1 MANNKKPDLNEDQ
14 ILAFLQNGVNA
25 IKTEIDPLELNEYR
39 RLFRKAVPFTL
50 RAYFAAWV
58 IKQLDEGVMP
68 AKLQS
73 TSRNGRGGRSG
84 REDRSS
90 RKDRND
96 RSPRQ
101 EKSENG
107 QRGGKQAPRENP
119 RAERGSRSEDNAS
132 SNRKARLSERSSEA
146 RVSEPRPVL
155 PEDVSTTLFVSI
167 GRNRRVFPRDLI
179 GLIMQTAQIE
189 REHIGEIRVLDNYSF
204 VQVLTDD
211 AEAVISALNE
221 SEYRGRKLAVSYSR
235 KREEGAPDN
244 ADSDGQESSAADD
257 SFDSSGPESSYED
270 DQATDEYG
278 SSSEE
283 ADFTDENEENPPVED
298 NAE

>member
-1 MANNKKPDLNEDQ
+1 
-14 ILAFLQNGVNA
+14 
-25 IKTEIDPLELNEYR
+25 
-39 RLFRKAVPFTL
+39 
-50 RAYFAAWV
+50 
-58 IKQLDEGVMP
+58 
-68 AKLQS
+68 
-73 TSRNGRGGRSG
+73 
-84 REDRSS
+84 
-90 RKDRND
+90 
-96 RSPRQ
+96 
-101 EKSENG
+101 
-107 QRGGKQAPRENP
+107 
-119 RAERGSRSEDNAS
+119 
-132 SNRKARLSERSSEA
+132 
-146 RVSEPRPVL
+146 
-155 PEDVSTTLFVSI
+155 
-167 GRNRRVFPRDLI
+167 
-179 GLIMQTAQIE
+179 MQTAQIE

-244 ADSDGQESSAADD
+244 ADSDGQESSVADD